1 MFGLL
6 DPLTTSML
14 RYISVKL
21 CMLACIQSMLSILIL
36 DKPQLHTVQTANAIP
51 GIFKQVDGGLIE
63 VGFVHFLDILKTR
76 PTLWAYTGNPGLY
89 GKERTNIFFCESA

>member
-1 MFGLL
+1 M
-6 DPLTTSML
+6 M
-14 RYISVKL
+14 
-21 CMLACIQSMLSILIL
+21 
-36 DKPQLHTVQTANAIP
+36 
-51 GIFKQVDGGLIE
+51 GGLIE